1 MDLDRRKFMGLAGML
16 AAGVALSPGEALA
29 ALRTMSRDRL
39 TPNILEEVAAGQI
52 QVEKRKVYV
61 DSKPYTMLVLSK
73 DAEQTPLRY
82 FAPHGDEPGAFLAG
96 VRALSENGGALVA
109 FQNEG
114 SRNLISDDGSNSGV
128 NANGILS
135 DASRFAFLGT
145 AVLKELFR
153 NVSEQ
158 TVIIGLHNNHS
169 ETRQGKGSFLSIVQN
184 SKHPKNLQ
192 NDPDHPTD
200 IVWIGGTEDLA
211 DCTFLTHALDDA
223 GINWLYEQ
231 VSETQTLNGSASQI
245 VSVYGVPYVNI
256 EVSLRRGEAVEA
268 AVARQVHAVAV
279 VAKAFESYGTTGS
292 PERRPHTVAGAD

>member
-1 MDLDRRKFMGLAGML
+1 MDRRGFMGLAGMF
-16 AAGVALSPGEALA
+16 AANLVLGPREALA
-29 ALRTMSRDRL
+29 TIKSMGRDRL

-96 VRALSENGGALVA
+96 VRSLSENGGALIA

-114 SRNLISDDGSNSGV
+114 SRNLISDDGINSGV
-128 NANGILS
+128 DANRFLTHE
-135 DASRFAFLGT
+135 SRFAFFAT

-153 NVSEQ
+153 DISEQ
-158 TVIIGLHNNHS
+158 TVIIGLHNNHP
-169 ETRQGKGSFLSIVQN
+169 ETRHGKGSFLSIVEGGA
-184 SKHPKNLQ
+184 HPKNLQ
-192 NDPDHPTD
+192 NDPEHPTD
-200 IVWIGGTEDLA
+200 IVWIGGTGELA
-211 DCTFLTHALDDA
+211 ECAFLTEALDSA

-231 VSETQTLNGSASQI
+231 VKDDPKLSGSASQV
-245 VSVYGVPYVNI
+245 VSAYGVPYVNI
-256 EVSLRRGEAVEA
+256 EASLRHGEAVEA

-279 VAKAFESYGTTGS
+279 VAKAFESCGTTGS
-292 PERRPHTVAGAD
+292 SERQPHTVVGTD